1 MKNTQENNATKA
13 ERILRAAY
21 SAWNNSAELRRVRN
35 RNKNFTYGR
44 QWNDLTTDIDGN
56 PITEGQ
62 KIRETGKEPLTNNM
76 MRQMVKSV
84 VGRFRSNI
92 KEELHDKN
100 LSAIIKFNQ
109 TDELDS
115 RALEEF
121 LISGCCVQRVDYD
134 ILANNALRIDNVNIN
149 RFFVNAIQDPRA
161 WDCEII
167 GQLHDLSLAEL
178 IMKVGARHNRNRAS
192 WIREIYCN
200 ENTEKD
206 IVNFSTRLGANNES
220 AFDFW
225 YTHNNKFRAI
235 EVWTIESQE
244 VLKCHDHKTAKYYT
258 IPFTSKS
265 TIDKENDQR
274 RKKNEPEITTQ
285 WDITE
290 VWRCRWFSP
299 MGHLLAEYDSPYRHG
314 THPFVMK
321 FYPLTDGE
329 VHSFVE
335 DVIDQQKYVNRLITL
350 IDHIMGASAKG
361 VLLFPETGLPE
372 GFTWNDI
379 KRIWSATN
387 GIIPYSP
394 NHSGDIPKQISTNA
408 TDIGAYEMLQIQMK
422 LFEEISGV
430 NSALQ
435 GKLTSAAIGSE
446 TFQRQID
453 NATIALGDI
462 YETFNT
468 FRSDRNQKLM
478 SIISLP

>member
-1 MKNTQENNATKA
+1 MGNTMKNTIEKDTANAA
-13 ERILRAAY
+13 RILHAAY
-21 SAWNNSAELRRVRN
+21 NAWNKGAELRRTRN

-62 KIRETGKEPLTNNM
+62 KIREAGKEPLTNNM

-84 VGRFRSNI
+84 VGRFRNI
-92 KEELHDKN
+92 IKDEQPDGD
-100 LSAIIKFNQ
+100 LSAIIKLNQ
-109 TDELDS
+109 ADELDS

-121 LISGCCVQRVDYD
+121 LISGCCIQRVDFD
-134 ILANNALRIDNVNIN
+134 TRTGNTMRIDNVNIN
-149 RFFVNAIQDPRA
+149 RFFVNAMQDPRA
-161 WDCEII
+161 WDCEIV
-167 GQLHDLSLAEL
+167 GQLHDCSLAEL
-178 IMKVGARHNRNRAS
+178 IMRTGARNNRSKAA

-200 ENTEKD
+200 EHTETVITD
-206 IVNFSTRLGANNES
+206 FSSKLGANNEGS
-220 AFDFW
+220 TDFW
-225 YTHNNKFRAI
+225 HARNGKFRAI
-235 EVWTIESQE
+235 EVWTLESRE
-244 VLKCHDHKTAKYYT
+244 ILKCHDRKKAKYYT
-258 IPFTSKS
+258 MPVSAQS
-265 TIDKENDQR
+265 SIDKENKKR
-274 RKKNEPEITTQ
+274 RKSGEPEISTQ
-285 WDITE
+285 WDIAE
-290 VWRCRWFSP
+290 VWHCRWFSP
-299 MGHLLAEYDSPYRHG
+299 MGDLLTEYDSPYRHG
-314 THPFVMK
+314 SHPYIMK

-361 VLLFPETGLPE
+361 VLLFPETGLPD
-372 GFTWNDI
+372 GFTWHDI

-408 TDIGAYEMLQIQMK
+408 TDIGAYEMLQVQMK

-435 GKLTSAAIGSE
+435 GKLSSSAIGSE

-462 YETFNT
+462 YETFNS
-468 FRSDRNQKLM
+468 FRSDRNRKILE
-478 SIISLP
+478 S

>member
-1 MKNTQENNATKA
+1 
-13 ERILRAAY
+13 
-21 SAWNNSAELRRVRN
+21 
-35 RNKNFTYGR
+35 
-44 QWNDLTTDIDGN
+44 
-56 PITEGQ
+56 
-62 KIRETGKEPLTNNM
+62 
-76 MRQMVKSV
+76 
-84 VGRFRSNI
+84 
-92 KEELHDKN
+92 
-100 LSAIIKFNQ
+100 
-109 TDELDS
+109 
-115 RALEEF
+115 
-121 LISGCCVQRVDYD
+121 
-134 ILANNALRIDNVNIN
+134 
-149 RFFVNAIQDPRA
+149 
-161 WDCEII
+161 
-167 GQLHDLSLAEL
+167 
-178 IMKVGARHNRNRAS
+178 
-192 WIREIYCN
+192 
-200 ENTEKD
+200 
-206 IVNFSTRLGANNES
+206 
-220 AFDFW
+220 
-225 YTHNNKFRAI
+225 
-235 EVWTIESQE
+235 
-244 VLKCHDHKTAKYYT
+244 
-258 IPFTSKS
+258 
-265 TIDKENDQR
+265 
-274 RKKNEPEITTQ
+274 
-285 WDITE
+285 
-290 VWRCRWFSP
+290 

-462 YETFNT
+462 YETFNA

>member
-1 MKNTQENNATKA
+1 MKNTLIDKEQESV
-13 ERILRAAY
+13 RILQAAY
-21 SAWNNSAELRRVRN
+21 KAWVNGAELRRNRN

-62 KIRETGKEPLTNNM
+62 KIREMGKEPLTNNM

-84 VGRFRSNI
+84 IGRFRNII
-92 KEELHDKN
+92 KEEKVDERLTVVSQ
-100 LSAIIKFNQ
+100 LNQ
-109 TDELDS
+109 LNELDS

-121 LISGCCVQRVDYD
+121 LISGCCIQRVDSNPSED
-134 ILANNALRIDNVNIN
+134 STPRIDNVNIN
-149 RFFVNAIQDPRA
+149 RFFVNALQDPRS
-161 WDCEII
+161 WDCEIV

-178 IMKVGARHNRNRAS
+178 IMRTGKRNNRNHAMR
-192 WIREIYCN
+192 IREIYCN
-200 ENTEKD
+200 TDTENA
-206 IVNFSTRLGANNES
+206 IVDFTSRIGANNES
-220 AFDFW
+220 ATDFW
-225 YTHNNKFRAI
+225 YARNGKFRAI
-235 EVWTIESQE
+235 EVWTLESRE
-244 VLKCHDHKTAKYYT
+244 ILKCHDRSLARYYT
-258 IPFTSKS
+258 VPINDQSS
-265 TIDKENDQR
+265 IDKENSKR
-274 RKKNEPEITTQ
+274 CKSGKAEILTQ
-285 WDITE
+285 WDIDE
-290 VWRCRWFSP
+290 VWHCRWYSP
-299 MGHLLAEYDSPYRHG
+299 MGHLLLEYDSPFHHG
-314 THPFVMK
+314 SHPFIMK

-361 VLLFPETGLPE
+361 VLLFPETGLPD
-372 GFTWNDI
+372 GFTWHDI

-408 TDIGAYEMLQIQMK
+408 TDIGAYEMLQIQLK

-435 GKLTSAAIGSE
+435 GRLSSSVVGSE

-462 YETFNT
+462 YDTFNA
-468 FRSDRNQKLM
+468 FRSDRNRKILED
-478 SIISLP
+478 

>member
-1 MKNTQENNATKA
+1 MKNTIEKDTANTA
-13 ERILRAAY
+13 RILLAAY
-21 SAWNNSAELRRVRN
+21 NAWNKGAELRRTRN

-62 KIRETGKEPLTNNM
+62 KIREAGKEPLTNNM

-84 VGRFRSNI
+84 VGRFRNI
-92 KEELHDKN
+92 IKDEQQNET
-100 LSAIIKFNQ
+100 LSAIKEANQ
-109 TDELDS
+109 LNELDS

-121 LISGCCVQRVDYD
+121 LISGCCIQRVDYD
-134 ILANNALRIDNVNIN
+134 MRNVNTIRIDNVNIN
-149 RFFVNAIQDPRA
+149 RFFVNAIQDPRS
-161 WDCEII
+161 WDCEIV

-178 IMKVGARHNRNRAS
+178 IKRVGAQSNRNKAA

-200 ENTEKD
+200 RNTEND
-206 IVNFSTRLGANNES
+206 ITDFSSRLGANNES
-220 AFDFW
+220 ATDFW
-225 YTHNNKFRAI
+225 YAHNGKFRAI
-235 EVWTIESQE
+235 EVWTLESHE
-244 VLKCHDHKTAKYYT
+244 ILKCHDRKTAKYFIT
-258 IPFTSKS
+258 PTSAQS
-265 TIDKENDQR
+265 SIDKEN
-274 RKKNEPEITTQ
+274 KKRGKSDEPEITTQ

-299 MGHLLAEYDSPYRHG
+299 MGHLLAEYDSPYQHG
-314 THPFVMK
+314 SHPYIMK

-361 VLLFPETGLPE
+361 VLLFPETGLPD
-372 GFTWNDI
+372 GFTWNDM

-435 GKLTSAAIGSE
+435 GKLTSSAIGSE
-446 TFQRQID
+446 TFRRQID

-462 YETFNT
+462 YDTFNA
-468 FRSDRNQKLM
+468 FRYDRNRKILATD
-478 SIISLP
+478 IS

>member
-1 MKNTQENNATKA
+1 MKNTQKNDATKA
-13 ERILRAAY
+13 ERILLAAY
-21 SAWNNSAELRRVRN
+21 NAWSNGAELRRTRN

-56 PITEGQ
+56 PITEGR
-62 KIRETGKEPLTNNM
+62 KIREAGKEPLTNNM

-84 VGRFRSNI
+84 VGRFRNTI
-92 KEELHDKN
+92 KEELHDEN
-100 LSAIIKFNQ
+100 LSSIIKSNQ

-134 ILANNALRIDNVNIN
+134 TRAKNSLRIDNVNIN
-149 RFFVNAIQDPRA
+149 RFFVNAVQDPRA
-161 WDCEII
+161 WDCEIV

-200 ENTEKD
+200 ENTEND
-206 IVNFSTRLGANNES
+206 IVNFSTRLGANDQS

-225 YTHNNKFRAI
+225 HTHNHKFRAI
-235 EVWTIESQE
+235 EVWTIESRE
-244 VLKCHDHKTAKYYT
+244 ILKCHDHKTAKYYT

-265 TIDKENDQR
+265 TLDRENTLR
-274 RKKNEPEITTQ
+274 RKNNEPEINSQ

-299 MGHLLAEYDSPYRHG
+299 MGHLLAEYDSPYQHG
-314 THPFVMK
+314 SHPFVMK

-350 IDHIMGASAKG
+350 IDHIMSASAKG

-394 NHSGDIPKQISTNA
+394 NHTGEIPKQISTNA

-435 GKLTSAAIGSE
+435 GKLASSAIGSE

-462 YETFNT
+462 YETFNA
-468 FRSDRNQKLM
+468 FRSDRNQKLL
-478 SIISLP
+478 SIHPFK

>member
-1 MKNTQENNATKA
+1 MKNTLIQKEQESM
-13 ERILRAAY
+13 RILQAAY
-21 SAWNNSAELRRVRN
+21 RAWANGAELRCTRN

-44 QWNDLTTDIDGN
+44 QWNDLTPDLDGN
-56 PITEGQ
+56 LITEGQ
-62 KIRETGKEPLTNNM
+62 KIREMGKEPLTNNM

-84 VGRFRSNI
+84 IGRFRNII
-92 KEELHDKN
+92 KEEELDER
-100 LSAIIKFNQ
+100 LTAVSQLNQ
-109 TDELDS
+109 LDELDS

-121 LISGCCVQRVDYD
+121 LISGCSLQRVDYD
-134 ILANNALRIDNVNIN
+134 IRNKNLMRIDNVNIN
-149 RFFVNAIQDPRA
+149 RFFVSAIQDPRS
-161 WDCEII
+161 WDCEIV

-178 IMKVGARHNRNRAS
+178 IKRVDTSNNRNKAA

-200 ENTEKD
+200 TDTENSIADFTSR
-206 IVNFSTRLGANNES
+206 IGANNES
-220 AFDFW
+220 STDFW
-225 YTHNNKFRAI
+225 YARNGKFRAI
-235 EVWTIESQE
+235 EVWTLESQE
-244 VLKCHDHKTAKYYT
+244 ILKCHDRKTAKYYI
-258 IPFTSKS
+258 IPITAQSS
-265 TIDKENDQR
+265 IDKDNKKR
-274 RKKNEPEITTQ
+274 RKINEPEISTQ
-285 WDITE
+285 WDIIE
-290 VWRCRWFSP
+290 MWRCRWFSP
-299 MGHLLAEYDSPYRHG
+299 MGHLLAEYDSPYKHG
-314 THPFVMK
+314 SHPYVMK

-361 VLLFPETGLPE
+361 VLLFPETGLPD
-372 GFTWNDI
+372 GFTWHDI

-408 TDIGAYEMLQIQMK
+408 TDIGAYEMLQIQLK

-435 GKLTSAAIGSE
+435 GKLASAAVGSE

-462 YETFNT
+462 YDTFNA
-468 FRSDRNQKLM
+468 FRSDRNHKIL
-478 SIISLP
+478 ST